1 MKASLSITQAI
12 DFYLSSR
19 RPLGF
24 ALKSDETILRSL
36 ARYARQIHHQGVLTK
51 DLILEWARLPK
62 EVEPLW
68 WARRLLTAHRFA
80 RFWHAFDP
88 KVQVPPAGIFG
99 PAYRRGRAH
108 IYSAKE
114 IAGLLAACESLT
126 PIESLLPATFRTLL
140 GLLACT
146 GLRIS
151 EALNLQTQDF
161 DASAGTLLI
170 RKSKGGQSRCV
181 PLKTSA
187 VAALKD
193 YQRLRHKHYPQLS
206 TSAFFLTG
214 KGRPLSYRKAG
225 KIFRAL
231 RMKLSWKRSAAPR
244 LHDLRHTFAVN
255 RLITWQRRS
264 NQDVSRNILALAT
277 YLGHRNIRH
286 TYWYLSAVPELLVL
300 ASKRLT
306 HSQLKGGGR

>member
-24 ALKSDETILRSL
+24 TLKSDETMLRSL
-36 ARYARQIHHQGVLTK
+36 ARYARQVHYQGALTK

-88 KVQVPPAGIFG
+88 RVQVPPAGIFG

-108 IYSAKE
+108 LYTAQE
-114 IAGLLAACESLT
+114 IAGLLDACESLMPT
-126 PIESLLPATFRTLL
+126 QSLLPATFRTLL

-170 RKSKGGQSRCV
+170 RKSKGGQSRYV
-181 PLKTSA
+181 PLKSSA
-187 VAALKD
+187 VTALKN
-193 YQRLRHKHYPQLS
+193 YQRLRHKHYPHRS

-214 KGRPLSYRKAG
+214 KGRPLSYRRAG

-231 RMKLSWKRSAAPR
+231 RMKLGWKQAPAPR

-255 RLITWQRRS
+255 RLLTWQRRG
-264 NQDVSRNILALAT
+264 NPAVNRNILALAT

-286 TYWYLSAVPELLVL
+286 TYWYLSAGPELLVL
-300 ASKRLT
+300 ASDRLS
-306 HSQLKGGGR
+306 HSQLKEAGR

>member
-24 ALKSDETILRSL
+24 ALKGDETILRSL
-36 ARYARQIHHQGVLTK
+36 ARYARQVHHQGALTQ

-62 EVEPLW
+62 AGERLW

-80 RFWHAFDP
+80 RFWQVFDP
-88 KVQVPPAGIFG
+88 KVQVPPSGVFG
-99 PAYRRGRAH
+99 PAYRRGQAH
-108 IYSAKE
+108 IYTAEE
-114 IAGLLAACESLT
+114 IAGLLNACESLM
-126 PIESLLPATFRTLL
+126 PARSLWPATFKTLL

-161 DASAGTLLI
+161 DASAGTLQI

-181 PLKTSA
+181 PLKSSA
-187 VAALKD
+187 VTALKE
-193 YQRLRHKHYPQLS
+193 YQRLRRKHHPQLS

-225 KIFRAL
+225 KTFRFL
-231 RMKLSWKRSAAPR
+231 RTQLGWKQSPAPR

-255 RLITWQRRS
+255 RLIVWQRCG
-264 NQDVSRNILALAT
+264 NDAVSRNVLALAT

-300 ASKRLT
+300 ASRRLRTFSHQGGKR
-306 HSQLKGGGR
+306 